1 MSNYSRLTAAE
12 AEYAKLTDKLLF
24 TDVKEGDYCYD
35 AVKWAVEQG
44 ITNGTTAT
52 TFSPNVGCTRAQ
64 MVTFLWRAAGS
75 PEPAGKTNPF
85 TDVKED
91 DYYFKA
97 LLWAMENG
105 ITKGTTETTFSPNA
119 ACTRGQMA
127 AFLYRSAKSPAV
139 EGENPFADVQE
150 SDYFFGAVL
159 WAAEEG
165 VTKGTT
171 ETTFSPAATCTRG
184 QMVTFLYR
192 YLAK

>member
-64 MVTFLWRAAGS
+64 MVTFLWR
-75 PEPAGKTNPF
+75 
-85 TDVKED
+85 
-91 DYYFKA
+91 
-97 LLWAMENG
+97 
-105 ITKGTTETTFSPNA
+105 
-119 ACTRGQMA
+119 
-127 AFLYRSAKSPAV
+127 SAKSPAV